1 MKLNPLRAL
10 MACSTVAIYAAID
23 DVPAPPAPAALA
35 PVRADVRGH
44 ARDPYATSP
53 SASAAA
59 VDDPAVMALRLMFDA
74 ADDDAGPFR
83 ASVTGG
89 SAAAGLSPPPGYL
102 DASDAAAETAFAQ
115 AMAGSEEALA
125 VLLTI
130 GPGSRAYGE
139 RATEAL
145 LAHAARGS
153 VFALQTLAEWS
164 ASGFGTAVPDHASA
178 VAFEYLAWL
187 THRWG
192 GDDFV
197 PSIDG
202 AASAAECSAGI
213 ALARALVAR
222 AAVKGPFDVARA
234 GVHDCLT
241 GTRPAFVAN

>member
-23 DVPAPPAPAALA
+23 DVAAPPAPAALA
-35 PVRADVRGH
+35 SVRADVRGH
-44 ARDPYATSP
+44 ARDPYPHSP
-53 SASAAA
+53 LASAAA
-59 VDDPAVMALRLMFDA
+59 VDDSAAMALRLMFDA
-74 ADDDAGPFR
+74 ADADGGPFR
-83 ASVTGG
+83 ASVTTG
-89 SAAAGLSPPPGYL
+89 SDAARLSPPSGYL
-102 DASDAAAETAFAQ
+102 DASDTAVDTAFAQ

-125 VLLTI
+125 VLLAI
-130 GPGSRAYGE
+130 GPGSRAYFD

-145 LAHAARGS
+145 FLHAARGS

-164 ASGFGTAVPDHASA
+164 ASGFAATVPDHASA

-192 GDDFV
+192 GEDFV

-213 ALARALVAR
+213 ALARSLMAR
-222 AAVKGPFDVARA
+222 SAIKEPFDVARA
-234 GVHDCLT
+234 GALDCMT
-241 GTRPAFVAN
+241 GARTGYVAN